1 MIELLILNLLYFF
14 ILNTLKIN
22 SYHKLLVNIVFNLTY
37 IFSKR
42 LELIYLIELIVF
54 YISLLYLF
62 LNIYLIRY
70 SSLRV
75 EILLRIL
82 KYNKIP
88 TELWLYNDRK
98 KRMTSKNTTFM
109 KAGLFKFINYLVLI
123 LKKTI
128 L

>member
-22 SYHKLLVNIVFNLTY
+22 SFHKLLVNIVFNLTY

-42 LELIYLIELIVF
+42 LDLIYSIELTVF

-88 TELWLYNDRK
+88 TELWLYHDRK
-98 KRMTSKNTTFM
+98 NRMTPKNTTFM

>member
-22 SYHKLLVNIVFNLTY
+22 SFHKLLVNIVFNLTY

-42 LELIYLIELIVF
+42 LDLIYSIELTVF

-88 TELWLYNDRK
+88 TELWLYHDRK
-98 KRMTSKNTTFM
+98 KRMTPKNTTFM

>member
-42 LELIYLIELIVF
+42 LDLIYSIELTVF

-88 TELWLYNDRK
+88 TELWLYHDRK
-98 KRMTSKNTTFM
+98 KRMTPKNTTFM